1 MSRSSN
7 LKLPSVKKLGPEQL
21 DEPVVIDG
29 LQYVNWNRELFE
41 HTRDSG
47 INTVHVTIAYWE
59 NFREVIANI
68 SQWNRHFLNH
78 GDVIMPVHCAADV
91 LTAKQTNKLGIVF
104 GFQNCS
110 PIEDDLALIEVL
122 HDLGVRIMQLSYNN
136 QSLLATGCYEDNDP
150 GITRF
155 GKQAIKEMNRVG
167 MVIDMSHSAE
177 QSTLEAIELSERPIA
192 ITHANPESFHP
203 ALRNK
208 SDKVISALAES
219 GGILGF
225 SMYPFHLKGG
235 ADCTLQEFCRM
246 IEHTAEMMG
255 VDKVAIGSDLCV
267 NWGYDTLEWMRSGRW
282 TFAADYGEGSAD
294 NKQWPDQPTWF
305 KDSRDIGNI
314 ASGLSEL
321 GFTEADINKIIGGNW
336 LRFFNDS
343 FSAV

>member
-1 MSRSSN
+1 MSHSSTPHT
-7 LKLPSVKKLGPEQL
+7 LSAEQL
-21 DEPVVIDG
+21 NEPVIIDG

-41 HTRDSG
+41 QTRDSG

-78 GDVIMPVHCAADV
+78 SDVIMPVHSAADV
-91 LTAKQTNKLGIVF
+91 LQAKQTGKLGIVF

-110 PIEDDLALIEVL
+110 PIEDDLSLIQVL

-136 QSLLATGCYEDNDP
+136 QSLLATGCYEDNDS

-177 QSTLEAIELSERPIA
+177 QSTLEAIDLSTRPIA
-192 ITHANPESFHP
+192 ITHANPASFHS

-208 SDKVISALAES
+208 SDTVISALAES

-235 ADCTLQEFCRM
+235 AACTLQEFCQM
-246 IEHTAEMMG
+246 IANTAEMMG

-267 NWGYDTLEWMRSGRW
+267 NWGYETLEWMRSGRW

-294 NKQWPDQPTWF
+294 DKQWPEQPKWF
-305 KDSRDIGNI
+305 QGSQDMGNI
-314 ASGLSEL
+314 ATGLREL
-321 GFTEADINKIIGGNW
+321 GFAETDINKVMGGNW

-343 FSAV
+343 FGAHS